1 MIVIQ
6 LILYCLIFTG
16 MVRFAV
22 RGGAIDG
29 LYFYPKPVQERAIE
43 IGLTTKETV
52 IKKKKAFYDVIL
64 HRDAGHSFVDYRTL
78 EWSYGF

>member
-1 MIVIQ
+1 MLFSLYYIV
-6 LILYCLIFTG
+6 LFFTG